1 MVIYGAETPEALEL
15 NRLTPVDSLKAR
27 LDVFEARSETASS
40 EILDDLCAGT
50 LRETAEMS
58 DWLVI

>member
-1 MVIYGAETPEALEL
+1 MVIHGTTTPEALEL

-27 LDVFEARSETASS
+27 LDVFEARYETASS
-40 EILDDLCAGT
+40 EIVDDLRAGT

-58 DWLVI
+58 DWVVI